1 MMLLLCAT
9 DIFGVSGA
17 LTGIFSQILQGDE
30 QIRERA
36 ITFLSTKIR
45 VLLVEDLLPKDA
57 EEELV
62 ALCKKVK
69 YRVLQKTVQW
79 SLLVKKVPYISQG
92 SVTTHLRCGGI
103 CNVDDFV
110 AILLPSPMV
119 KEFREW
125 VSIWQKLRVWWH
137 LL

>member
-1 MMLLLCAT
+1 ML
-9 DIFGVSGA
+9 GA
-17 LTGIFSQILQGDE
+17 LTGIFSQILHGDE

-69 YRVLQKTVQW
+69 YWVVQKTG
-79 SLLVKKVPYISQG
+79 L
-92 SVTTHLRCGGI
+92 
-103 CNVDDFV
+103 
-110 AILLPSPMV
+110 
-119 KEFREW
+119 
-125 VSIWQKLRVWWH
+125 
-137 LL
+137 

>member
-1 MMLLLCAT
+1 MHVYSAYLADDHIVANRLFYDVL
-9 DIFGVSGA
+9 GA
-17 LTGIFSQILQGDE
+17 LAGIFSQILHGDE

-69 YRVLQKTVQW
+69 YRVYKNET
-79 SLLVKKVPYISQG
+79 IS
-92 SVTTHLRCGGI
+92 HC
-103 CNVDDFV
+103 
-110 AILLPSPMV
+110 
-119 KEFREW
+119 
-125 VSIWQKLRVWWH
+125 
-137 LL
+137 